1 MMRIHLPMVA
11 KQPTIVQRAFAVREE
26 QETLLSA
33 WYVTR
38 IIITSSDRI
47 EITAQAVEE
56 AGQLVQFM

>member
-11 KQPTIVQRAFAVREE
+11 KQPTIAQRAFAVREE
-26 QETLLSA
+26 QETLLSV

>member
-1 MMRIHLPMVA
+1 MVA
-11 KQPTIVQRAFAVREE
+11 KQPTVAQRVFAVREE
-26 QETLLSA
+26 RETLLSA

>member
-1 MMRIHLPMVA
+1 MIRIHLPMVA
-11 KQPTIVQRAFAVREE
+11 KQPTVAQRAFAVREE
-26 QETLLSA
+26 RETLLSA